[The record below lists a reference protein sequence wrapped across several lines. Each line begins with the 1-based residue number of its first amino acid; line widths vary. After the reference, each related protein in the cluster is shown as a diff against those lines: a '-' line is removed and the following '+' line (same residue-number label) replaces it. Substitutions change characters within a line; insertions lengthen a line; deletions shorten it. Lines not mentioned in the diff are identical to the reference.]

1 MGTNW
6 SRKSQRAFSRR
17 SVPRTVPVTEESNP
31 ISEETD
37 PGCGIVQEKVVAVS
51 SCNQQPTGWEQFEST
66 QQKKKKKGKFQRNH
80 SLVLHHPLERKNP
93 FLCQVHCWLQMLP
106 ASFAHSH
113 FERIFLSQ
121 LDYVGMGWKL
131 VLIPKNKVHSQVS
144 ALCFTQKGPARG
156 YHSVLGG

>member
-66 QQKKKKKGKFQRNH
+66 QQKKKKK
-80 SLVLHHPLERKNP
+80 RK
-93 FLCQVHCWLQMLP
+93 V
-106 ASFAHSH
+106 S
-113 FERIFLSQ
+113 EKSQ
-121 LDYVGMGWKL
+121 LGFASSTRKKKSFSLPSTLLATNASCQLCTFTFWKDF
-131 VLIPKNKVHSQVS
+131 PKSTGLRGDGLKTSSCPKKQGSLPNVCTLFYAEGPS
-144 ALCFTQKGPARG
+144 KGLP
-156 YHSVLGG
+156 